1 MNEQLTRQDVERLFR
16 DLMASQWNQ
25 LMTQDVNNIRV
36 GTIQDFNW
44 DTRRASVKLLNTGEI
59 LSNVQYPKGASYE
72 IINGNTA
79 MISSAD
85 PKVKSQNYIV
95 GIY

>member
-1 MNEQLTRQDVERLFR
+1 MTPIT
-16 DLMASQWNQ
+16 
-25 LMTQDVNNIRV
+25 TQDAKEIFRELMQEQWQTITTQTANNIRV
-36 GTIQDFNW
+36 GTVQDYNW
-44 DTRRASVKLLNTGEI
+44 DTRRASVRLLSTGEI
-59 LSNVQYPKGASYE
+59 LSNVQFPKGASYA
-72 IINGNTA
+72 ILKGNVA